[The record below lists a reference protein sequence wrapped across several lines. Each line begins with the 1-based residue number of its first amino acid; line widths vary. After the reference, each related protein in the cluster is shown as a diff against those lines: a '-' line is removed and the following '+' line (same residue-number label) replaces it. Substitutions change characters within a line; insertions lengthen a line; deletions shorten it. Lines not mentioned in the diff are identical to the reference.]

1 MGKSIDLTGQKFGE
15 WTVLKRSEKATS
27 GNYKWLCRCSCG
39 TEKDVDGNSLRSGK
53 STKCRQ
59 CAVPHNR
66 TKYTGDSI
74 QTTFSGMKARCY
86 DGNHKS
92 YDNYG
97 GRGIKIY
104 TEWLNDPTSFYNW
117 AYENG
122 YDAGMTI
129 ERIDSDEGYNPSNC
143 KFIPL
148 KEQSSNRR
156 SNNYIDI
163 GGQVKTLSEW
173 CRIYKINRNTVKSR
187 IRRGMTPEEALK
199 TKILKNKDS

>member
-1 MGKSIDLTGQKFGE
+1 
-15 WTVLKRSEKATS
+15 
-27 GNYKWLCRCSCG
+27 
-39 TEKDVDGNSLRSGK
+39 
-53 STKCRQ
+53 
-59 CAVPHNR
+59 
-66 TKYTGDSI
+66 
-74 QTTFSGMKARCY
+74 MKARCY

-104 TEWLNDPTSFYNW
+104 TEWLNNPTSFYNW

-199 TKILKNKDS
+199 SKIIKNKDS